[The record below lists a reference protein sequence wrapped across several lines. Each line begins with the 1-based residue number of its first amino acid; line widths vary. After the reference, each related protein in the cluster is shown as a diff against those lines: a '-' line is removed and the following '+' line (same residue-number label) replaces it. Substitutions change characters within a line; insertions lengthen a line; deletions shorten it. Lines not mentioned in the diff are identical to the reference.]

1 MSGVVDAVLLLGGTG
16 LIVGLSAGV
25 AGAVIERRTWSR
37 GRRESRPPIRT
48 IVVGGGRRGEDAIRE
63 MQHDSY
69 GRRVPV
75 AVIDDDPDK
84 QGRQL
89 LGVPVVGGTPSLV
102 SAIERHEADEV
113 LMAIRNADL
122 SLMRLVV
129 RQTEEADVPL
139 TLRPAPQDT
148 LTTLAPDQSVSDI
161 PLKDLLDRDEI
172 TIDIESVGSAFSDRS
187 VLVTGAGSP
196 IAAEIAQQVAAF
208 RPSRLV
214 LLDLDETRLRAASGD
229 VTNATLVVADVR
241 DQSQLDQ
248 VFARYRPEVVLHAA
262 ALDDVMQLE
271 THPTE
276 AVRTNVLGT
285 RNLAEV
291 AANNGVKRLV
301 FISSWKATRPQNILG
316 HSKSLGEQLVLHRA
330 PEGASW
336 CCVRLGNTIGSEGGV
351 TETFARQIA
360 AGGPVTVTHPHMTRF
375 FMSPSEAVR
384 LVLGATAMSR
394 QGEIYMLKTGSAV
407 NILELAERMVRLL
420 GRENI
425 EFRFTGL
432 RSGDRFSDDV
442 QQAEDEHPTEHPNIV
457 QLVPRPVPDKLI
469 LIATEALDH
478 LVAHLDHEMSAAMV
492 ALGKAL
498 SPGADESDVVAA
510 RRILRGIGELHGVEE
525 MMRAGSEP
533 PASSPRARRQPQ
545 QART

>member
-1 MSGVVDAVLLLGGTG
+1 L
-16 LIVGLSAGV
+16 
-25 AGAVIERRTWSR
+25 
-37 GRRESRPPIRT
+37 
-48 IVVGGGRRGEDAIRE
+48 
-63 MQHDSY
+63 
-69 GRRVPV
+69 
-75 AVIDDDPDK
+75 
-84 QGRQL
+84 
-89 LGVPVVGGTPSLV
+89 
-102 SAIERHEADEV
+102 AIERHQADEV

-148 LTTLAPDQSVSDI
+148 LAALAPDQNVSDI
-161 PLKDLLDRDEI
+161 PLEELLDREEI
-172 TIDIESVGSAFSDRS
+172 TIDIESVSTAFSGRS

-214 LLDLDETRLRAASGD
+214 LLDLDETRLRSACGG
-229 VTNATLVVADVR
+229 VPGATLFVADVR
-241 DQSQLDQ
+241 DQSQLEQ
-248 VFARYRPEVVLHAA
+248 VFVRYRPEVVLHAA
-262 ALDDVMQLE
+262 ALDDVLQLE
-271 THPTE
+271 AHPTE

-291 AANNGVKRLV
+291 AANSGVRRLV
-301 FISSWKATRPQNILG
+301 FISSWKATKPQNILG

-336 CCVRLGNTIGSEGGV
+336 CCVRLGNTVGSEGGV

-384 LVLGATAMSR
+384 LVLCATAMSR
-394 QGEIYMLKTGSAV
+394 HGEIFMLKTGRAV

-420 GRENI
+420 GRDNI

-432 RSGDRFSDDV
+432 RSGDRVSDDV
-442 QQAEDEHPTEHPNIV
+442 QQADAEQATEHPNIV
-457 QLVPRPVPDKLI
+457 RLAPRAIPDKLI
-469 LIATEALDH
+469 LTATEALDH
-478 LVAHLDHEMSAAMV
+478 LVAHLDYDMSAAMV

-498 SPGADESDVVAA
+498 APGADEADIVTA
-510 RRILRGIGELHGVEE
+510 RSILRGIGELHGVEE
-525 MMRAGSEP
+525 IMRAGSGP
-533 PASSPRARRQPQ
+533 PPGPRRRPERE
-545 QART
+545 RT